1 MTEYGSSYRDLMLRV
16 NTPVEHYPELGLFV
30 KREDQAC
37 RAPGP
42 QFSKTRG
49 VFAHIDRVA
58 RENPK
63 VHTFGALDTYHSQAG
78 HAVARACQIL
88 GLQCVTFFPVYKHE
102 PGHRPPQER
111 AAQCGAEL
119 VGLPAGMSAVLY
131 HQAKRDLRQRYGDRA
146 YMMPNALKL
155 EESVAETASE
165 VGPDCLDADVVIVP
179 VSSATIAAG
188 VIRGFIK
195 APTDKMVG
203 RKLPQFILHMGY
215 SRSQDGIRAYLA
227 AKVGRPFPSMIVEL
241 VDEGY
246 EYKQQARPGDTPP
259 FPCSPYYDLKAFRW
273 WMREG
278 LARLG
283 GGKVLLWNIG

>member
-1 MTEYGSSYRDLMLRV
+1 MKQFKDLMLRS

-30 KREDQAC
+30 KREDLAC
-37 RAPGP
+37 LSPGP

-49 VFAHIDRVA
+49 VFAHIERVA

-88 GLQCVTFFPVYKHE
+88 GLKCVTFFPIYKHE

-111 AAQCGAEL
+111 AAKLGAEL
-119 VGLPAGMSAVLY
+119 VGIPAGMSAVLY
-131 HQAKRDLRQRYGDRA
+131 NQAKRDLRARYGDRA

-155 EESVAETASE
+155 DESVAETAAE
-165 VGPDCLDADVVIVP
+165 VGPDCLDADAVIVP

-188 VIRGFIK
+188 VIAGFL
-195 APTDKMVG
+195 AAE
-203 RKLPQFILHMGY
+203 RKPPFVLHMGY
-215 SRSQDGIRAYLA
+215 SRSHDGLLDYVRR
-227 AKVGRPFPSMIVEL
+227 KVGREDLPPIEL

-246 EYKQQARPGDTPP
+246 EYKQQARPGDVPP
-259 FPCSPYYDLKAFRW
+259 FPCSPYYDLKAVRW
-273 WMREG
+273 WLREG
-278 LARLG
+278 RSKL

>member
-1 MTEYGSSYRDLMLRV
+1 MPKTADLRAQMLRT

-30 KREDQAC
+30 KREDLAC
-37 RAPGP
+37 LPPGP

-49 VFAHIDRVA
+49 VFAHVCRVA
-58 RENPK
+58 EENPK

-88 GLQCVTFFPVYKHE
+88 GLKCVTFFPEYKHD
-102 PGHRPPQER
+102 PGHRPPQDR
-111 AAQCGAEL
+111 AAALGAEL
-119 VGLPAGMSAVLY
+119 VGLPAGMSAVLF
-131 HQAKRDLRQRYGDRA
+131 HIAKRELRQRYGDRG

-155 EESVAETASE
+155 DESVEETANE

-188 VIRGFIK
+188 VIKGFIR
-195 APTDKMVG
+195 AN
-203 RKLPQFILHMGY
+203 RKPNVVLHMGY
-215 SRSQDGIRAYLA
+215 SRSHEGLRSYVEQRIETSLMSGNN
-227 AKVGRPFPSMIVEL
+227 PSVEL
-241 VDEGY
+241 IDEGY
-246 EYKQQARPGDTPP
+246 SYKQQARGEGAPP

-278 LARLG
+278 REKFNG
-283 GGKVLLWNIG
+283 NKVLLWNIG